1 MKRYCPCHPR
11 NVARAAFEGR
21 ERQPCPV
28 HEAHQDTEHPQGPR
42 PGASTALNSPAIT
55 ASAARAVGGT
65 VRTPRNDGMAFDATM
80 IEGS

>member
-11 NVARAAFEGR
+11 SVVRAAFEGR

-28 HEAHQDTEHPQGPR
+28 HEVGVVAERESSQ

-65 VRTPRNDGMAFDATM
+65 VRTPKHDGLAFDATM